1 MTPGVL
7 LMAHGTPE
15 RVDDVGEFLGF
26 VMQKRKPSPGF
37 IEEVRERYRKIGG
50 RSPLTDITRRQAR
63 DLQDWLGLPVF
74 VGMRH
79 WWPFIQDAVAEA
91 ESVGIDMLVGLP
103 MTPFYSPV
111 SVGAY
116 HESMAKA
123 LPKGMDAVQVMQW
136 HREPSFLQAWAERL
150 PLKKKVLFT
159 AHSIPVENCAPYPDH
174 IKETIEGIAQRRPG
188 LDWEFA
194 YQSRSPD
201 ASQPWLGPDVTA
213 AMHKLAADGVKE
225 IVFAPVGF
233 VSDHVEIL
241 YDLDILHAD
250 QAKALGMKV
259 SRVPSLNDSPLLI
272 EALAAAVLKAL
283 K

>member
-15 RVDDVGEFLGF
+15 RLDDVGEYLGF
-26 VMQKRKPSPGF
+26 VMQKRKPTPGF
-37 IEEVRERYRKIGG
+37 IEEVRERYRQIGG
-50 RSPLTDITRRQAR
+50 KSPLTDITRRQAR
-63 DLQDWLGLPVF
+63 DLQDWLGIPVF

-91 ESVGIDMLVGLP
+91 ASVGVNMLVGLP
-103 MTPFYSPV
+103 MTPFFSPV

-136 HREPSFLQAWAERL
+136 HREPAFLQAWAERL
-150 PLKKKVLFT
+150 PLNKKILFT
-159 AHSIPVENCAPYPDH
+159 AHSIPVDNCAPYPDH
-174 IKETIEGIAQRRPG
+174 IKETIDGIAQRRKG

-201 ASQPWLGPDVTA
+201 ASQPWLGPDVRA
-213 AMHKLAADGVKE
+213 AIHKLKGDGVSE

-233 VSDHVEIL
+233 VSDHVEVL
-241 YDLDILHAD
+241 YDLDILHAG
-250 QAKALGMKV
+250 QARELGMKV

-272 EALAAAVLKAL
+272 EALAAAVRKAL